1 MNATKLKASD
11 SKADP
16 PAGCVVVLEPGAK
29 WPEQAFAGI
38 ADRDGV
44 AVVHESPGE
53 TAELFFKRL
62 ARQFAHVA
70 ANGVLIRTV
79 LVACAVSGAF
89 HSIDRNQLAEHVQRH
104 ALFAPNGAV
113 IFAAADGQRTQ
124 SANRKR

>member
-1 MNATKLKASD
+1 MVETKQRT
-11 SKADP
+11 ADLTMES

-29 WPEQAFAGI
+29 WPEQAFASV

-44 AVVHESPGE
+44 AIVHESPGE
-53 TAELFFKRL
+53 TAEHFFKRL

-79 LVACAVSGAF
+79 LIACAVSGAV
-89 HSIDRNQLAEHVQRH
+89 HSIDRNQLAEHVQGH

-113 IFAAADGQRTQ
+113 IFATADVHSSRG
-124 SANRKR
+124 K